1 MNLPVKRFFCHFNAE
16 NSFATDLCRTIMTL
30 VISSMSVALFL
41 IEHDIQMPGSFCE
54 ECDALKKI
62 SSYSNGTYE

>member
-1 MNLPVKRFFCHFNAE
+1 
-16 NSFATDLCRTIMTL
+16 MTL

-62 SSYSNGTYE
+62 SSYNNGTYE